1 MKILACIKLLLLMAI
16 LAIAA
21 LVENISGRTLLLIKV
36 VDHGLVVVQVL
47 VDVVEVVAASDG
59 VGQEQRLS

>member
-1 MKILACIKLLLLMAI
+1 MAI

-47 VDVVEVVAASDG
+47 VDVVEVVAASCC
-59 VGQEQRLS
+59 VGQEQRFG